1 MINSKPAIS
10 VVDLRKTY
18 ASRDGSI
25 VSLDGVSFDIRPQ
38 EFVSILGP
46 SGSGKTT
53 VLKIIAGLEPKTS
66 GIVQVDGRD
75 VVGPQRKIG
84 IVFQVPAL
92 MRWRTALEN
101 VLLPSEVLGLNR
113 AEAKKRGIDTLKLVG
128 LADFANK
135 YPNELS
141 GGMQQRVSIARALA
155 HDPSILLLDEPFSAL
170 DMMTRNQL
178 NLELLRIWSER
189 KKTSMLITHSISEA
203 VFLSDRVVVLGARP
217 AKVLEIVE
225 VGLPRPRTPE
235 MRVSKDFVEIVDH
248 IGRRIGL
255 EYA

>member
-1 MINSKPAIS
+1 MNTEAAIS
-10 VVDLRKTY
+10 VKDLRKVYST
-18 ASRDGSI
+18 RDGSI
-25 VSLDGVSFDIRPQ
+25 TSLDGVTFDIKPH

-53 VLKIIAGLEPKTS
+53 VLKIVAGLEKKTS
-66 GIVQVDGRD
+66 GEVRVEGRD
-75 VVGPQRKIG
+75 VAGPQRKIG

-92 MRWRTALEN
+92 MRWRTAIEN
-101 VLLPSEVLGLNR
+101 ILLPSEVLR
-113 AEAKKRGIDTLKLVG
+113 IDKAQARERGMETLRLVG
-128 LADFANK
+128 LGDFANK

-141 GGMQQRVSIARALA
+141 GGMQQRISIARALA
-155 HDPSILLLDEPFSAL
+155 HDPSIMLLDEPFSAL

-178 NLELLRIWSER
+178 NIELLRIWSDR
-189 KKTSMLITHSISEA
+189 KQTSMLITHSISEA

-225 VGLPRPRTPE
+225 IDLPRPRTPE
-235 MRVSKDFVEIVDH
+235 MRVSKAFIEIVDH
-248 IGRRIGL
+248 IGRGIGL